1 MSVIWALIPNWLK
14 YTIAALVAAF
24 LLLAAG
30 NLYGTMKERQRS
42 AVAAAEATAKAI
54 QKRADIDEE
63 VINMDNVALCKR
75 LGGGLQCNQL
85 TVRGLEADRR

>member
-14 YTIAALVAAF
+14 YSLAALVAAF

-30 NLYGTMKERQRS
+30 NLYGTMKERQRA

-63 VINMDNVALCKR
+63 VINMDARRLC
-75 LGGGLQCNQL
+75 LELGGLQSDCKQL
-85 TVRGLEADRR
+85 RGLEADKR

>member
-1 MSVIWALIPNWLK
+1 MIWALIPTWLK
-14 YTIAALVAAF
+14 YSLAALVAAF

-30 NLYGTMKERQRS
+30 SLYGTMKERQRA

-63 VINMDNVALCKR
+63 VINMDAVALCKR
-75 LGGGLQCNQL
+75 LGGGVQCDSL
-85 TVRGLEADRR
+85 TVRGLEADKR